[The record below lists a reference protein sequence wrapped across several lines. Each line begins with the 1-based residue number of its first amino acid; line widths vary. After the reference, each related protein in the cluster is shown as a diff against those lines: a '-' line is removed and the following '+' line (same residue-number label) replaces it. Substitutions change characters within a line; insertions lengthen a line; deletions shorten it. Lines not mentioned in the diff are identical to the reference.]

1 MTPFHLARREIRHR
15 PLHAALF
22 VLSVALGS
30 GVLLGL
36 SGFNAAVET
45 GVQRQAREL
54 WAADITVEGTPGFL
68 DDLEVWATGRWPGL
82 RSARTVD
89 TVSMLRAADGEGV
102 TRATLS
108 GLSPGYPLYGTI
120 GTGSGRS
127 LTDALT
133 AGAVAS
139 PKILAQ
145 LNLAV
150 GDELVLGRRR
160 VPIADTLAART
171 DAPASFFE
179 FAPSLLLP
187 LDTLEDSGLL
197 GPGSRSLNKLY
208 LNLPPG
214 VALEPVLE
222 EVKKRAAAETTDV
235 KSWATDNPGVL
246 RFIQNTLTY
255 LNFLGLFLLA
265 LAGIGVASAL
275 QSAIAASLRSLG
287 MMRALGA
294 PRGFL
299 FRLWGAWIALLL
311 TGGLGGGLALGRLV
325 SFLLARLFGDMIPV
339 SVSLGFPGTALLQT
353 TGLAAAAIGLFA
365 LLPLWRLTEISPN
378 SILAWDLPQIL
389 PSPRKAL
396 MAGIAF
402 APLFYG
408 LVVLQVR
415 RPGLALEYLLA
426 IAGLILG
433 AALLVA
439 FLSGLLRRA
448 LRLSRALTPRLTL
461 RSLARPGSFQTAA
474 GVSLALSF
482 AAVLTLALTQ
492 KNLTSQL
499 VESFPENM
507 PNVFFIN
514 VQDAQIPR
522 FREIVKTDFRLFP
535 LVRGRVVSVNGV
547 PVRDLNA
554 RAQQRG
560 DEGDSF
566 TREFG
571 LTYGPDLL
579 PTDTVVAGGALWNDR
594 IDGPQVSGFIEH
606 RRRFGLNVGDRLEF
620 SVLGRRL
627 SATVSS
633 LRSIDQKVRQPFFY
647 FYFKP
652 GPLDRVPHT
661 FMGGV
666 HLDPTRLLKVEK
678 QLTRE
683 LPNVTTIDV
692 TAIARLTG
700 KILARLARVVN
711 ALGLFT
717 FAAGLLLLTSSLLA
731 GLADRQREAV
741 LYRTLGGTLSQIL
754 RVFLLEHLLRGAA
767 ASLTALVVGTVAAWV
782 LIHRVMDLPFGV
794 PWGSVF
800 LGLSAATLFLGAF
813 SLALSVRA
821 LRTAPMEVLRYE

>member
-1 MTPFHLARREIRHR
+1 MTPFHLAQREIRHR
-15 PLHAALF
+15 PVHAALF
-22 VLSVALGS
+22 ALSVALGS

-45 GVQRQAREL
+45 GVKHQAREL
-54 WAADITVEGTPGFL
+54 WAADITVEGTPGLL
-68 DDLEVWATGRWPGL
+68 DDVHRWAADRWPGL
-82 RSARTVD
+82 RAARTVD
-89 TVSMLRAADGEGV
+89 TVSMLRAAGGDGV
-102 TRATLS
+102 TQATLS
-108 GLSPGYPLYGTI
+108 GLSPGYPLYGQIT
-120 GTGSGRS
+120 TGSGRP
-127 LTDALT
+127 LAAALE

-145 LNLAV
+145 LGLSV
-150 GDELVLGRRR
+150 GDEVILGRRR
-160 VPIADTLAART
+160 VTIADTLATRT

-187 LDTLEDSGLL
+187 LKTLEATGLL

-208 LNLPPG
+208 LNVPPG
-214 VALEPVLE
+214 TTLEPVLE
-222 EVKKRAAAETTDV
+222 EVKNRAAAETTDV

-246 RFIQNTLTY
+246 RFVQNTLTY

-299 FRLWGAWIALLL
+299 FRLWGAWVALLL
-311 TGGLGGGLALGRLV
+311 AAGLGGGLALGRLV

-339 SVSLGFPGTALLQT
+339 GVALGFPGAALLQT
-353 TGLAAAAIGLFA
+353 GGLAVGAAALFTI
-365 LLPLWRLTEISPN
+365 LPLWRLAEISPN
-378 SILAWDLPQIL
+378 SILSWDLPRFL
-389 PSPRKAL
+389 PSPRRL
-396 MAGIAF
+396 FIVGGF
-402 APLFYG
+402 SAPLFYG

-433 AALLVA
+433 ASLVVSLL
-439 FLSGLLRRA
+439 SRLLRRG
-448 LRLSRALTPRLTL
+448 LISRGLTPRLTL
-461 RSLARPGSFQTAA
+461 RVLSRPGAFQNAA
-474 GVSLALSF
+474 AVSLALSF
-482 AAVLTLALTQ
+482 AAVLTLALAQ
-492 KNLTSQL
+492 KNLTAQL

-514 VQDAQIPR
+514 VQASQIPL
-522 FREIVKTDFRLFP
+522 FRRIVKTDFRLFP

-554 RAQQRG
+554 RAQKRG
-560 DEGDSF
+560 EEGDSF

-579 PTDTVVAGGALWNDR
+579 PTDAVVAGGTLWNDR
-594 IDGPQVSGFIEH
+594 IDGPQVSGFTEH
-606 RRRFGLNVGDRLEF
+606 RKRFGLNVGDRLEF

-666 HLDPTRLLKVEK
+666 HLDAGRLLDVEK
-678 QLTRE
+678 QLARE

-700 KILARLARVVN
+700 KILGRLARVVN

-767 ASLTALVVGTVAAWV
+767 ASLTALAVGTVAAWV
-782 LIHRVMDLPFGV
+782 LIHRVMDLPFV
-794 PWGSVF
+794 MPWGFVL
-800 LGLSAATLFLGAF
+800 LGLSAATIFMGFF
-813 SLALSVRA
+813 SLALSARA